1 MEFKYSIIFGYL
13 LFTSI
18 TFISADE
25 EKKKLKLV
33 LDNLDKVN
41 DAEHIL
47 KTDISFD
54 KVGEDE
60 VKINGQI
67 EQSVDIDDE
76 YKVSIFYE
84 KATKTILE
92 ILIFI

>member
-1 MEFKYSIIFGYL
+1 MDYKYSIIIGCL
-13 LFTSI
+13 II
-18 TFISADE
+18 TTVSFIAADE

-54 KVGEDE
+54 KIGEE

-67 EQSVDIDDE
+67 EQSIDIDDE
-76 YKVSIFYE
+76 YKVSIF
-84 KATKTILE
+84 INL
-92 ILIFI
+92 

>member
-1 MEFKYSIIFGYL
+1 MDYKYSIIIGYL
-13 LFTSI
+13 II
-18 TFISADE
+18 TTISFIAADE

-54 KVGEDE
+54 KIGEE

-67 EQSVDIDDE
+67 EQSIDIDDE
-76 YKVSIFYE
+76 YKVSIF
-84 KATKTILE
+84 INL
-92 ILIFI
+92 